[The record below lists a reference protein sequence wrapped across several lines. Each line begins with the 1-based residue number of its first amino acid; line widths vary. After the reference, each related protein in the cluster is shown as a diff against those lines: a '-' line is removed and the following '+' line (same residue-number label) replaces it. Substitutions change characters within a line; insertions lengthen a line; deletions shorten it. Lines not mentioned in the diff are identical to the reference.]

1 MNQGSLRL
9 PMHLMFKVMTWLIY
23 ALGFKILG
31 VSIHAL
37 QLTQIL
43 PTHAVSALPSLP
55 NIGFYPNWKASPPK
69 RSTSRS
75 SLPSADCSGINIET
89 APIPAKRKAAPAAF
103 LFAARITLNAPA
115 RGGK

>member
-1 MNQGSLRL
+1 MLPQITTGDLLAGIGLAVALLAVIAVLMNQGSLRL

-55 NIGFYPNWKASPPK
+55 NIGFYPNWESIAAQA
-69 RSTSRS
+69 
-75 SLPSADCSGINIET
+75 LYLAL
-89 APIPAKRKAAPAAF
+89 IPLIGR
-103 LFAARITLNAPA
+103 LFRH
-115 RGGK
+115 KH

>member
-43 PTHAVSALPSLP
+43 PTHAVSTLPSLP
-55 NIGFYPNWKASPPK
+55 NIGFYPNWESIAAQA
-69 RSTSRS
+69 
-75 SLPSADCSGINIET
+75 LYLAL
-89 APIPAKRKAAPAAF
+89 IPLIGR
-103 LFAARITLNAPA
+103 LFRH
-115 RGGK
+115 KH